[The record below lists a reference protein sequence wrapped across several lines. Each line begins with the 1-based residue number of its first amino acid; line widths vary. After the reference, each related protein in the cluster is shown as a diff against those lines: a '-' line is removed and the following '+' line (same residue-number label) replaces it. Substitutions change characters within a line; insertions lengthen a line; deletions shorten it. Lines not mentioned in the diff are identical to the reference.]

1 MLNLLLMVSGCV
13 MLLVSLFITLQTR
26 FIQFR
31 ALPQLWRLFFG
42 RQETGQEGAI
52 SSRSALLTAMSTTI
66 GISTIVGP
74 VIAIRLGGPGALV
87 GFLLA
92 VVLGA
97 ATSYAEVSFAVRYRE
112 RIGNRYFG
120 GPMQYLSKL
129 FSPGF
134 GKFYALGC
142 SILML
147 AWSAAQANQV
157 AAIFS
162 SSVMGAWKVPLWAS
176 GSILAVGVVAILV
189 GGIRRVA
196 AVSSSLVPIMF
207 VLYLGA
213 SFCVIALNWQ
223 MIPSLLAVVFK
234 SCFVPQTFS
243 QGVVIGGI
251 VSAFRWGVLKGLQGT
266 EAGVGTQAIPH
277 SSAHVARPTDQGIL
291 AMASIYSAGFVIL
304 ISSLTALI
312 SSTWLDPHLQLG
324 IDMVVATF
332 QQTFSVYGGIL
343 IAISA
348 FLFGFGTILGNGYN
362 GLECYSFL
370 TKGEQQ
376 IPYYCMTG
384 LMVFL
389 GAIGD
394 VQTVWS
400 YVDLVLIAVM
410 VPHALALLQ
419 MVRTQKELLA
429 AA

>member
-1 MLNLLLMVSGCV
+1 
-13 MLLVSLFITLQTR
+13 MLLVSLFITFKTR
-26 FIQFR
+26 FVQFR
-31 ALPQLWRLFFG
+31 ALPRLCKLCFEKPSESQDG
-42 RQETGQEGAI
+42 SI
-52 SSRSALLTAMSTTI
+52 SARKALLTAMSTTI
-66 GISTIVGP
+66 GLSTIVGP
-74 VIAIRLGGPGALV
+74 VIAIRLGGPGAVV
-87 GFLLA
+87 GFMLA

-97 ATSYAEVSFAVRYRE
+97 ATSYAEVSFAIRYRE
-112 RIGNRYFG
+112 RIGSRFFG

-129 FSPGF
+129 FSPWF

-142 SILML
+142 AMLML
-147 AWSAAQANQV
+147 AWSSAQANQV

-162 SSVMGAWKVPLWAS
+162 SSLMGDWKVPLWIS
-176 GSILAVGVVAILV
+176 GAVLATGSVAILI

-196 AVSSSLVPIMF
+196 AVSASLVPLMF
-207 VLYLGA
+207 VLYIGA
-213 SFCVIALNWQ
+213 SLCVIALNWH
-223 MIPSLLAVVFK
+223 MLPSIFTRIIH
-234 SCFVPQTFS
+234 SCFAPEAFGN
-243 QGVVIGGI
+243 GVLVGGI

-277 SSAHVARPTDQGIL
+277 SSATVTSPTDQGVL

-312 SSTWLDPHLQLG
+312 SATWMDPHLNLG

-332 QQTFSVYGGIL
+332 QQTFSVYGGVL
-343 IAISA
+343 IAVSA

-370 TKGEQQ
+370 TKGKKQ
-376 IPYYCMTG
+376 ILYYGLTG
-384 LMVFL
+384 LTVFL
-389 GAIGD
+389 GSIGE

-419 MVRTQKELLA
+419 MVRTEKEGLVVA
-429 AA
+429 A